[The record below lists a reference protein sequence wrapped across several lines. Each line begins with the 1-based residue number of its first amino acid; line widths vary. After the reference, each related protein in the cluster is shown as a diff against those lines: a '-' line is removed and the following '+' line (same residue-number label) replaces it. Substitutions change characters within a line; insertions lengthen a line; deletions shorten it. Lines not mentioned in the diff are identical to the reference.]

1 MLLLMAS
8 TVSFHSDSF
17 IAKIDVIFPFMVA
30 WKRVRKVDKSLDRG
44 LYFGA
49 LLAATIRLAYIQC
62 WLRHLTL
69 FVPQRKAVCKIVL
82 LANFF
87 HSSPMKS
94 CEQLIRQRTRL
105 RLWCGSKQPENLK

>member
-8 TVSFHSDSF
+8 MVSFHSDSF
-17 IAKIDVIFPFMVA
+17 IAKTDVIVPFMVA

-62 WLRHLTL
+62 WLRHLTFL
-69 FVPQRKAVCKIVL
+69 VSQRKAVCKKLFCSLIFFIRL
-82 LANFF
+82 L
-87 HSSPMKS
+87 
-94 CEQLIRQRTRL
+94 
-105 RLWCGSKQPENLK
+105 